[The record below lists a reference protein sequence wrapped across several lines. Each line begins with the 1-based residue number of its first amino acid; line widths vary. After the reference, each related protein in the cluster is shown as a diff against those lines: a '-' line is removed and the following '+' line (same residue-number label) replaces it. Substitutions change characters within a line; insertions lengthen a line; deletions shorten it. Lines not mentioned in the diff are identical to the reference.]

1 MKKRGVTYTEI
12 LVAIAIFSLGI
23 IPLMLSLNSSFE
35 ATVFNR
41 DYTKALE
48 YNAQLIEE
56 ISAMMPTRVAKDSGN
71 LDAYTDLGELYKD
84 VASMLEER
92 DEENAGTKGIY
103 QLVEWNPDISKFQFV
118 GDKLLDQSFYRKIN
132 LIQEVE
138 TEGGDMVRGIGSKE
152 EGLIILPVEIETLK
166 TSEDSIE
173 GVQNRKIDIKN
184 HMRIK
189 LWDKSNDILEL
200 KEEGISTISLESSSN
215 EKLITLTVG
224 EEINFIRVILIG
236 SLKDLGNL
244 TGITA
249 INNGSNISLSKVAN
263 KSSYGSGVYETE
275 KMNTPIPQNDEVTLK
290 VTKKTGTEISNLKME
305 YYLLKKN

>member
-12 LVAIAIFSLGI
+12 LVAITIFSLGVV
-23 IPLMLSLNSSFE
+23 PLMLSLNSSFE

-71 LDAYTDLGELYKD
+71 LDAYTDLEELYTD
-84 VASMLEER
+84 VTSMLEER
-92 DEENAGTKGIY
+92 DEESASTKGIY
-103 QLVEWNPDISKFQFV
+103 QLAEWDTGVNKFQFV
-118 GDKLLDQSFYRKIN
+118 GDKVIDRNFYRKIN

-166 TSEDSIE
+166 TSEDSTGE
-173 GVQNRKIDIKN
+173 GQYRKIDIKN

-189 LWDKSNDILEL
+189 LWDKSKSVLEL
-200 KEEGISTISLESSSN
+200 REEGDASISLEGNNN
-215 EKLITLTVG
+215 EELLTITLG

-236 SLKDLGNL
+236 SVKDLENL
-244 TGITA
+244 SGVVA
-249 INNGSNISLSKVAN
+249 INNGSNITLNSIAN
-263 KSSYGSGVYETE
+263 KSSYGNKVYETE
-275 KMNTPIPQNDEVTLK
+275 KMSTPIPQNNQVTLK
-290 VTKKTGTEISNLKME
+290 VTKKTGTKISNLKME
-305 YYLLKKN
+305 YYLLNKK

>member
-92 DEENAGTKGIY
+92 DEENADTKGIY
-103 QLVEWNPDISKFQFV
+103 QLVEWNLDVNKFQFAD
-118 GDKLLDQSFYRKIN
+118 DKLLDRSFYRKIN

-152 EGLIILPVEIETLK
+152 EGLIILPVEIEALK

-173 GVQNRKIDIKN
+173 GAQNRKIDIKN

-189 LWDKSNDILEL
+189 LWDKSNDVLEL
-200 KEEGISTISLESSSN
+200 KEDGIATISLESSSN

-224 EEINFIRVILIG
+224 EEINFIRVILTG

-263 KSSYGSGVYETE
+263 KSSYGSNVYETE
-275 KMNTPIPQNDEVTLK
+275 KMNTPIPQNNEVTLK

>member
-12 LVAIAIFSLGI
+12 LVAITIFSLGVV
-23 IPLMLSLNSSFE
+23 PLMLSLNSSFE

-56 ISAMMPTRVAKDSGN
+56 ISAMMPTRVAKDSGD
-71 LDAYTDLGELYKD
+71 LDAYTDLGELYTD
-84 VASMLEER
+84 VTSMLEER

-103 QLVEWNPDISKFQFV
+103 QLVEWNTSVNRFQFV
-118 GDKLLDQSFYRKIN
+118 SDKLLDQSFYRKIN

-152 EGLIILPVEIETLK
+152 EGLIILPVEVETLK
-166 TSEDSIE
+166 TSEDSTE
-173 GVQNRKIDIKN
+173 DGQNRKIDIRN
-184 HMRIK
+184 HIRIK
-189 LWDKSNDILEL
+189 LWDKSNDLLEL
-200 KEEGISTISLESSSN
+200 REEESTTVSLEGSN
-215 EKLITLTVG
+215 SDKLIDITLG
-224 EEINFIRVILIG
+224 EEINFIRVILVG
-236 SLKDLGNL
+236 SLKNMENINS
-244 TGITA
+244 ITA
-249 INNGSNISLSKVAN
+249 INNGSNITLNNIAN
-263 KSSYGSGVYETE
+263 KSSYGSRVYETE

-290 VTKKTGTEISNLKME
+290 ITKKTGTEISNLKLE